1 MLYTWCAWCSGFYA
15 MTARHSVFDDEVSR
29 ARQYRAGRSKHR
41 ITSCTSFDAER
52 GLGDAAQVSKIGTS
66 A

>member
-1 MLYTWCAWCSGFYA
+1 
-15 MTARHSVFDDEVSR
+15 MTARHSVFDDAVKSVVPVNTVLAE
-29 ARQYRAGRSKHR
+29 SKHR

-52 GLGDAAQVSKIGTS
+52 GLGDAAQVPKIGTS